1 MQAVEIVAGME
12 SVMEQLTTLQ
22 FVSRVTRAI
31 WEKVVTNVAL
41 MAQLLSHQ
49 AEIRVNVVPV
59 ILELTVVRN
68 AMVTASVN
76 RAFAFVTAVGEGL
89 NVKQWVAQAKE

>member
-1 MQAVEIVAGME
+1 MQVVEIVADMA
-12 SVMEQLTTLQ
+12 SVMESLTILQ
-22 FVSRVTRAI
+22 FVSHVTRVI
-31 WEKVVTNVAL
+31 WEKVVTNGVL
-41 MAQLLSHQ
+41 MEQLLRHQ
-49 AEIRVNVVPV
+49 AEIRVNVAPV

-89 NVKQWVAQAKE
+89 SVKQWVVLVKG

>member
-1 MQAVEIVAGME
+1 MNVE
-12 SVMEQLTTLQ
+12 
-22 FVSRVTRAI
+22 
-31 WEKVVTNVAL
+31 
-41 MAQLLSHQ
+41 
-49 AEIRVNVVPV
+49 PV

-89 NVKQWVAQAKE
+89 NVKQWVVQAKG